1 MLGLQPDSKTNFSD
15 FMAEVRILLLNICI
29 VRYIFMC
36 IYVIFPCVC
45 VCVCMHTYIFIYEC
59 VVFPCVS
66 ERERECVCACEC
78 VRVCA
83 CTHLIVAIHALL

>member
-1 MLGLQPDSKTNFSD
+1 MTMLGLQPDSKNNFSD

-45 VCVCMHTYIFIYEC
+45 EC
-59 VVFPCVS
+59 VY
-66 ERERECVCACEC
+66 VC
-78 VRVCA
+78 
-83 CTHLIVAIHALL
+83 IHIYL